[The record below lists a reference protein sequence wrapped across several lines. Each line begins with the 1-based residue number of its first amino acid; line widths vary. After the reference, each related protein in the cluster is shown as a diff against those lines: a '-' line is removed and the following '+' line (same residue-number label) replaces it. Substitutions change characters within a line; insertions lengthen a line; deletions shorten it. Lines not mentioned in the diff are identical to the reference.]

1 MLNKII
7 HFSLQNR
14 ILVLVASVL
23 LLVGGT
29 YTALHTEVDV
39 FPDLTAPTVVVMT
52 EANGMAAEEVEQLV
66 TFPIET
72 AVNGATHV
80 RRVRSSSTHSFSVV
94 WVEFDWD
101 TDIYL
106 ARQIVSEKLSLVA
119 EELPAGVGKPTLGP
133 QSSILGEM
141 MIVGL
146 TADSTSMLDLRTL
159 ADWTIRPR
167 LLSTGGVAQVAVLGG
182 DIKEYQIQLDPERM
196 RHYGVTLG
204 QVLSAT
210 RGMNLN
216 ANGGVIYEYG
226 NEYIVRGL
234 TATTDT
240 ELLGKTVVKGQG
252 DEATGNKA
260 LVNSSTR
267 QLVNSPLPILLE
279 DVADVR
285 IGAQTPK
292 LGLAS
297 ERAKPA
303 VLLTVTKQPATST
316 LELTAKL
323 EAALKDL
330 QKNLPPDVHVS
341 TDIFRQSRFIESSI
355 GNVQKSL
362 IEGGIFVV
370 IVLFLFL
377 ANVRTT
383 LISLVTLPLSLVVS
397 VLVLHYM
404 GLTIN
409 TMSLGGMAIAIGSL
423 VDDAIVDVENVW
435 RRLHE
440 NRLLPP
446 DRRLPILQ
454 VVFNASR
461 EVRMPILNSTLIIV
475 VSFVPL
481 FFLSG
486 MEGRMLVP
494 LGIAFIT
501 ALAASTVVALTL
513 TPVLCSYLL
522 KSKEDKQQEQIQ
534 NLPASSPE
542 VCPQADT
549 QSSRRQTPGLPAGK
563 DPVSPQADLSPSG
576 STCGADSGDSAVART
591 LKKAYGSL
599 LEKALHH
606 KRAVLGCTVVL
617 FAVALG
623 LFFTLGRSFLPPFNE
638 GSFTI
643 NVSSL
648 PGISLEESD
657 AIGRRAEE
665 LLLTV
670 PEIQT
675 VARKTGRAELDEHAL
690 GVNTSEIEAPFELK
704 DRPRSEV
711 VAEVREKLGSIVG
724 ANIEIGQPISHR
736 IDAMLSG
743 TKANIAIK
751 LFGDDLNRMFALG
764 NEIKDKIQDVEGV
777 ADLTVEQQIER
788 PQLTLTPRREMLAR
802 YGITLPQF
810 AEYVNACLAG
820 EAVSQ
825 VYEQGKSFNLTVRM
839 RDDLRDQAQKIGNLM
854 IDTGDGLQIPLN
866 YVADIRSTMGPNT
879 ISRENVKRKIVISA
893 NVADRD
899 LRSVVNDIQERIDT
913 QIQLP
918 EGYHV
923 EYGGQFESE
932 QAASRTLM
940 LTSFMS
946 IVVIFLLLYHEF
958 RSTKESAII
967 LINLPLAL
975 IGGVFALLLTTGEVS
990 IPAIIG
996 FISLFGIA
1004 TRNGMLLISH
1014 YNHLQ
1019 REEGYGIYDSV
1030 LRGSLDRLNPILMTA
1045 LSSALALIPLALGGD
1060 LPGNEIQSPMAKVI
1074 LGGLLTSTFLN
1085 GFIIPIVYSSLTPD
1099 PSPEERGEVNHYE
1112 IQTNNQV

>member
-7 HFSLQNR
+7 GFSLQNR

-23 LLVGGT
+23 LLIGGT
-29 YTALHTEVDV
+29 YTAMHTEVDV
-39 FPDLTAPTVVVMT
+39 FPDLNAPTVVIMT

-66 TFPIET
+66 TFPVET
-72 AVNGATHV
+72 AVNGATGV
-80 RRVRSSSTHSFSVV
+80 RRVRSSSTNGFSVV

-106 ARQIVSEKLSLVA
+106 ARQIVSEKLAVVS
-119 EELPAGVGKPTLGP
+119 ESLPANVGKPTLGP

-141 MIVGL
+141 LIVGL
-146 TADSTSMLDLRTL
+146 TADSTSMLDLRTI

-182 DIKEYQIQLDPERM
+182 DIKEYQVQLDPERM
-196 RHYGVTLG
+196 RHYGVTLSE
-204 QVLSAT
+204 VMNIT
-210 RGMNLN
+210 REMNLN
-216 ANGGVIYEYG
+216 ANGGVLYEYG
-226 NEYIVRGL
+226 NEYIVRGVL
-234 TATTDT
+234 STD
-240 ELLGKTVVKGQG
+240 KVDQIAKAVVRSNGVSG
-252 DEATGNKA
+252 A
-260 LVNSSTR
+260 
-267 QLVNSPLPILLE
+267 PILLE
-279 DVADVR
+279 DIADVQV
-285 IGAQTPK
+285 GAKLPK
-292 LGLAS
+292 LGTAS
-297 ERAKPA
+297 ERGKHA

-316 LELTAKL
+316 LELTDKL
-323 EAALKDL
+323 EASLQDL
-330 QKNLPPDVHVS
+330 QKNLPADVKVS

-362 IEGGIFVV
+362 LEGGIFVV

-377 ANVRTT
+377 ANIRTT
-383 LISLVTLPLSLVVS
+383 VISLVTLPLSLIAS
-397 VLVLHYM
+397 ILALHYM
-404 GLTIN
+404 GFTIN

-423 VDDAIVDVENVW
+423 VDDAIVDVENVYK
-435 RRLHE
+435 RLHE
-440 NRLLPP
+440 NRLKPAGEQ
-446 DRRLPILQ
+446 LPILE
-454 VVFNASR
+454 VVFNASK
-461 EVRMPILNSTLIIV
+461 EVRMPILNSTLIII

-494 LGIAFIT
+494 LGIAFIV
-501 ALAASTVVALTL
+501 ALAASTVVALTV

-522 KSKEDKQQEQIQ
+522 GKEKTKKQNNE
-534 NLPASSPE
+534 NS
-542 VCPQADT
+542 
-549 QSSRRQTPGLPAGK
+549 
-563 DPVSPQADLSPSG
+563 
-576 STCGADSGDSAVART
+576 DSAVAR
-591 LKKAYGSL
+591 KMKQWYGS
-599 LEKALHH
+599 ALTF
-606 KRAVLGCTVVL
+606 VLGHKKGVL
-617 FAVALG
+617 GGTIGLFVVALG
-623 LFFTLGRSFLPPFNE
+623 CFFTLCRSFLPPFNE

-643 NVSSL
+643 NISSL

-657 AIGRRAEE
+657 KMGHRAEE
-665 LLLTV
+665 LLLSI

-690 GVNTSEIEAPFELK
+690 GVNVSEIEAPFELK
-704 DRPRSEV
+704 DRSRSEL
-711 VAEVREKLGSIVG
+711 VAEVREKLGTIVG
-724 ANIEIGQPISHR
+724 ANVEIGQPISHR

-751 LFGDDLNRMFALG
+751 LFGDDLNRMFTLG
-764 NEIKDKIQDVEGV
+764 NEIKSAIQGIPGI
-777 ADLTVEQQIER
+777 ADLNVEQQIER
-788 PQLTLTPRREMLAR
+788 PQLVISPKREMLAK
-802 YGITLPQF
+802 YGISLPEF
-810 AEYVNACLAG
+810 SEFVNVCLAG

-825 VYEQGKSFNLTVRM
+825 VYEKGKSFDLTVRVK
-839 RDDLRDQAQKIGNLM
+839 DNLRDEMEKIRNLM
-854 IDTGDGLQIPLN
+854 IDTGDGQKIPLN
-866 YVADIRSTMGPNT
+866 YVAEIRSAMGPNT

-899 LRSVVNDIQERIDT
+899 LRSVVNDIQAQVDA
-913 QIQLP
+913 QIKLP
-918 EGYHV
+918 EGYHI

-932 QAASRTLM
+932 QAASRTLA

-958 RSTKESAII
+958 RSVKESAII

-975 IGGVFALLLTTGEVS
+975 IGGVFALLITTGEVS

-1019 REEGYGIYDSV
+1019 QEEGYGVYDSV
-1030 LRGSLDRLNPILMTA
+1030 IRGSLDRLNPILMTA
-1045 LSSALALIPLALGGD
+1045 LSSALALIPLALSGD

-1085 GFIIPIVYSSLTPD
+1085 GFIIPIVYLMM
-1099 PSPEERGEVNHYE
+1099 HH
-1112 IQTNNQV
+1112 NQQPKTSDNE